1 MMQTLLYRLLLV
13 ALTAGPLQAI
23 AGDEPFHLQGLHT
36 NLKFTDALARA
47 AELGGTCESIR
58 PRRKVGGLNTRCTFP
73 ACNIDKDTEACTAE
87 ELEAATFKIGGQPV
101 HTLEIEAPAEDK
113 RLRNISM
120 FYAGDVEA
128 ALNRFL
134 ELYGEPKF
142 DTAPQLEKSWT
153 KSRRLMWQN
162 GIQRI
167 SFMTRPQMIM
177 LAADRPQYNNNKKK
191 KK

>member
-1 MMQTLLYRLLLV
+1 MSRLLYRLLLA
-13 ALTAGPLQAI
+13 ALTAAPVQAL
-23 AGDEPFHLQGLHT
+23 AGDEPFKLEGLHT
-36 NLKFTDALARA
+36 NLTFSA
-47 AELGGTCESIR
+47 AKAHVATLGGTCEPIR
-58 PRRKVGGLNTRCTFP
+58 ARRKVGGLNTRCTFP
-73 ACNIDKDTEACTAE
+73 ACGSDDDYEACTAE
-87 ELEAATFKIGGQPV
+87 ELAAATFKVGGQPI
-101 HTLEIEAPAEDK
+101 HTLEMEAPAEDK

-167 SFMTRPQMIM
+167 SFMTRPQMIL
-177 LAADRPQYNNNKKK
+177 LAADRPQYEKKRK
-191 KK
+191 Q

>member
-1 MMQTLLYRLLLV
+1 MRKTLFHCLLV
-13 ALTAGPLQAI
+13 ALAVGPVYAT
-23 AGDEPFHLQGLHT
+23 AGDEPFMLQGLHT
-36 NLKFTDALARA
+36 NLTQRDALTRVE
-47 AELGGTCESIR
+47 ELGGTCESIR

-73 ACNIDKDTEACTAE
+73 SCELDKEKTKCTAE

-101 HTLEIEAPAEDK
+101 HTLEMEAPSEDA

-120 FYAGDVEA
+120 FYEGEVEA
-128 ALNRFL
+128 VMYRFK

-142 DTAPQLEKSWT
+142 DTAPQLETSWT

-177 LAADRPQYNNNKKK
+177 LAADRPQYNNKNKNKK
-191 KK
+191 